1 MLKHHGNH
9 TTARFPRTSRD
20 APPAQHGCISGPH
33 RAPMRPLL
41 RLIDAVLW
49 MLAIFLLVSIF
60 KAPAIWSLFA

>member
-1 MLKHHGNH
+1 MIKYQGNT
-9 TTARFPRTSRD
+9 TTARFVRTSRD

-49 MLAIFLLVSIF
+49 VLAIFLLASII